1 MLVSWWKTLEIIQ
14 QRISV
19 TWRSLNVEINFKKTI
34 FILVMFEYIRSQ
46 IDHVLAL
53 LNQGVKNSK
62 VLMELKEYFFKSM
75 LRWLKSP
82 LPKIIGFFNYIFNL
96 RTFMVVL
103 LHSNSKIWV
112 EKSNWGSKW
121 LVILVGKILS
131 NKKETNIVIKI
142 NLLSFSFSYN
152 NYTSKVK
159 ENNETLTNLYE
170 KKSFFSWLK
179 FQKYWLDYNY
189 FSL

>member
-1 MLVSWWKTLEIIQ
+1 
-14 QRISV
+14 
-19 TWRSLNVEINFKKTI
+19 
-34 FILVMFEYIRSQ
+34 
-46 IDHVLAL
+46 
-53 LNQGVKNSK
+53 
-62 VLMELKEYFFKSM
+62 
-75 LRWLKSP
+75 
-82 LPKIIGFFNYIFNL
+82 
-96 RTFMVVL
+96 MVVL

-170 KKSFFSWLK
+170 KKSFFS
-179 FQKYWLDYNY
+179 
-189 FSL
+189 